1 MPHRRMTR
9 RPKKWLI
16 WLSILFLGAVW
27 TAAQLPRETEEQKW
41 ERMRW
46 WREARFGMFIH
57 WGLYAQGARHEW
69 LKRYERKTDVD
80 YQRYFEVFDPDLY
93 DPAEWAR
100 MAREAGMKYV
110 VITSKHHE
118 GFCLWDSQFTD
129 YKAPNTPYGRDLLQ
143 PFVKAFRGA
152 GLRVGFYYSVIDWH
166 HPENRVDRLHPRW
179 EDKEYVS
186 RNQNRDQEKYQ
197 VYIKNQVRELLTR
210 FGRIDELWLDFS
222 YPGPDGKDRNDWD
235 SINLL
240 KMVRELQPHVL
251 VNNRLDLNDIP
262 GGFDFATPE
271 QYSPRDWV
279 RQDGKIVPWETCQ
292 TFSGSW
298 GYHRDEGTW
307 KSVRQLVVLLIDT
320 VSKGGNLLLN
330 VGPTARGTF
339 DFRARE
345 RLEGIGRWMK
355 EHGRAIYG
363 CTQAPDEFPVPE
375 NCLLTFNPETGR
387 VYIHI
392 LEWPIQSLFL
402 DGWAGKIRYAQ
413 LLNDAS
419 EILFRPARDREAR
432 AVSNDTPEKTVV
444 LSLPVHKP
452 AVEVP
457 VIEIFLK

>member
-9 RPKKWLI
+9 RSKKWLI
-16 WLSILFLGAVW
+16 WFSILFLGAIW
-27 TAAQLPRETEEQKW
+27 MTAQFPRETEEQKW

-69 LKRYERKTDVD
+69 LKRYERKTDAD

-143 PFVKAFRGA
+143 PFVKAFREA

-186 RNQNRDQEKYQ
+186 
-197 VYIKNQVRELLTR
+197 
-210 FGRIDELWLDFS
+210 W
-222 YPGPDGKDRNDWD
+222 
-235 SINLL
+235 
-240 KMVRELQPHVL
+240 
-251 VNNRLDLNDIP
+251 LDLNDIP

-375 NCLLTFNPETGR
+375 NCLLTFNPENRR

-392 LEWPIQSLFL
+392 LEWPIQTLFL
-402 DGWAGKIRYAQ
+402 DGWADKIRYAQ

-432 AVSNDTPEKTVV
+432 AVSSETPEKTVV

-452 AVEVP
+452 AAEVP